1 MATTRKVIIIG
12 SGPAGYTAA
21 VYAARANL
29 APLML
34 TGIQPGGQ
42 LMLTTLVENYPGF
55 VEGIQGP
62 ELMETMKKQAEHFGT
77 EMIAEDVTAVDFSKR
92 PFVVRAGERV
102 FESHTVIIA
111 TGASS
116 KLLGL
121 PAESKLM
128 GRGVSTCATCDGF
141 FFKDQNIMVVGGG
154 DSALEEALYLSRLG
168 RQVDVVH
175 RRAALRGSKIMQER
189 AFKNPKIKFLW
200 DTIVHDILDVAKGK
214 VTSVL
219 LKNLK
224 TNAREE
230 RPVDGLFV
238 AIGHQPNTQ
247 IFRGQVELLPNEYI
261 KVKPGTTETSVAGH
275 GFAGASP
282 ATPGVWGPPRVQ
294 RGASI
299 GGHAAGQRNESW
311 SKSLWPVSSRNFRIL
326 RSEVTSVCPGTGTSM
341 YHDVSPPWE
350 LSRAVL

>member
-21 VYAARANL
+21 IYAARANL

-77 EMIAEDVTAVDFSKR
+77 ELIAEDVTAVDFSKP
-92 PFVVRAGERV
+92 PFVVRAGERA

-168 RQVDVVH
+168 RRVDVVH
-175 RRAALRGSKIMQER
+175 RRDALRGSKIMQER

-200 DTIVHDILDVAKGK
+200 DTVVHDILDVAKGK
-214 VTSVL
+214 VTSVF

-247 IFRGQVELLPNEYI
+247 IFRGQVELSPNEYI
-261 KVKPGTTETSVAGH
+261 KVKPGTTETSV
-275 GFAGASP
+275 
-282 ATPGVWGPPRVQ
+282 PGVF
-294 RGASI
+294 
-299 GGHAAGQRNESW
+299 AAGDVQDHVYRQA
-311 SKSLWPVSSRNFRIL
+311 
-326 RSEVTSVCPGTGTSM
+326 VTAAGTGCMAALEAERYLEATQP
-341 YHDVSPPWE
+341 H
-350 LSRAVL
+350 

>member
-1 MATTRKVIIIG
+1 MATTRKVLIIG

-21 VYAARANL
+21 IYAARANL

-34 TGIQPGGQ
+34 IGVQFGGQ

-62 ELMETMKKQAEHFGT
+62 ELMETMQKQAAHFGT
-77 EMIAEDVTAVDFSKR
+77 EMIPEDVTAVDFSVR
-92 PFVVRAGERV
+92 PFVVTAGEQA
-102 FESHTVIIA
+102 FEAHTVVIA

-168 RQVDVVH
+168 RRVDVVH
-175 RRAALRGSKIMQER
+175 RRDALRGSKIMQER
-189 AFKNPKIKFLW
+189 AFKNPKIEFLW
-200 DTIVHDILDVAKGK
+200 NRAVDDILDVDKGK
-214 VTSVL
+214 VTSVR
-219 LKNLK
+219 LKNVK
-224 TNAREE
+224 TSALEE

-247 IFRGQVELLPNEYI
+247 LFRGQIELLPNDYI
-261 KVKPGTTETSVAGH
+261 KVKPGTTQTSVAGV
-275 GFAGASP
+275 F
-282 ATPGVWGPPRVQ
+282 
-294 RGASI
+294 
-299 GGHAAGQRNESW
+299 AAGDVQDFTYRQT
-311 SKSLWPVSSRNFRIL
+311 
-326 RSEVTSVCPGTGTSM
+326 VTAAGTGCMAALEAERYLEATQA
-341 YHDVSPPWE
+341 H
-350 LSRAVL
+350 

>member
-34 TGIQPGGQ
+34 TGIQAGGQ

-62 ELMETMKKQAEHFGT
+62 DLMETMKQQAEHFGT
-77 EMIAEDVTAVDFSKR
+77 EMIAEDATAVDLGAR
-92 PFVVRAGERV
+92 PFRVTAGEQT
-102 FESHTVIIA
+102 FEGHTLVVA
-111 TGASS
+111 TGASA

-154 DSALEEALYLSRLG
+154 DSALEEALYLARLG
-168 RQVDVVH
+168 RRVDVVH
-175 RRAALRGSKIMQER
+175 RRDSLRGSKIMQER
-189 AFKNPKIKFLW
+189 AFKNPKIEFVW
-200 DTIVHDILDVAKGK
+200 DTVVDDIMDVERGK
-214 VTSVL
+214 VTGVR
-219 LKNLK
+219 LKNVK
-224 TNAREE
+224 TSAVEE
-230 RPVDGLFV
+230 RAVDGLFV

-247 IFRGQVELLPNEYI
+247 IFRGQLELHPNDYI
-261 KVKPGTTETSVAGH
+261 KVRPGTTQTSV
-275 GFAGASP
+275 
-282 ATPGVWGPPRVQ
+282 PGVF
-294 RGASI
+294 
-299 GGHAAGQRNESW
+299 AAGDVQDFTYRQA
-311 SKSLWPVSSRNFRIL
+311 
-326 RSEVTSVCPGTGTSM
+326 VTAAGTGCMAALEAERYLEATQP
-341 YHDVSPPWE
+341 H
-350 LSRAVL
+350 